1 MIDYLNKLG
10 KILLEQQNIDRALLL
25 MGENKSGK
33 TALLYYLMGKEL
45 IHKKN

>member
-1 MIDYLNKLG
+1 MIDYLNKFG
-10 KILLEQQNIDRALLL
+10 KILLEQHNIERALLL

-33 TALLYYLMGKEL
+33 TALLYYLTGKEL